1 MSQTFKCKNNKLKKK
16 DIRVTLDVKHE
27 EKKKYFMKQRESL
40 KEKETLYQSL
50 NNKIVKITQNGLDK
64 LNNKDFNN
72 YLEIKDKIVELEKE
86 IENLKKNK
94 EEIEYLLNTGQLV
107 FQYYE
112 NINKIALGEN
122 INYNVKDSKNKI
134 NIVSDNAVNKK
145 KKKCN

>member
-112 NINKIALGEN
+112 NINKI
-122 INYNVKDSKNKI
+122 
-134 NIVSDNAVNKK
+134 
-145 KKKCN
+145 